1 MLEIQQ
7 KKILESSEQQLKR
20 MNDTKFNS
28 IVSSATFNNE
38 PFHQSPTIKMN
49 SNSIISHKYKRSF
62 GEKFKS
68 VSRYN
73 EGAVV

>member
-7 KKILESSEQQLKR
+7 QKILESSEMQLKR

-38 PFHQSPTIKMN
+38 THNNFHDSPALKMHTG
-49 SNSIISHKYKRSF
+49 SILSQKHKRSF
-62 GEKFKS
+62 
-68 VSRYN
+68 
-73 EGAVV
+73 